1 MTATPIL
8 DLEKDPPKPRRAV
21 WGRLVPLAIG
31 ASIGLLLA
39 HAPDLPGTPSVNFF
53 IWIVAVHFMILL
65 HEMGHLAAG
74 HLVGLPPGGIR
85 VGCFTLIRSGDRWVF
100 RFDLAGFASGMAIP
114 LTPEGETRISSLV
127 WMVAGGPIV
136 SVVLMAVCWVAW
148 IRFGDGTGDW
158 IGSCWWAAL
167 ACLSCLIPMS
177 YGTIKSDI
185 SRLWMFWRAPGE
197 AKAWIALVAVSAE
210 NLRGVRPRE
219 WTRSLVEEI
228 DTPGEKGRSLQA
240 GLLLYCRCWDES
252 DFEGALQQL
261 ENCLAASTRA
271 GKMMRQVL
279 YLEAAVASAFHR
291 HSAAQARTWRERACK
306 LGRLRA
312 GAGSA
317 AAIAM
322 CEGRYEDALKDI
334 DTARHYILKRNPGS
348 GLSIFAREQLDWR
361 EQECRAAIAS
371 GAANAAGA

>member
-1 MTATPIL
+1 MTVTPIL

-21 WGRLVPLAIG
+21 WRYLIWLAVG
-31 ASIGLLLA
+31 TSIGLLRGMTPNLPD
-39 HAPDLPGTPSVNFF
+39 APSLNLF
-53 IWIVAVHFMILL
+53 IWIVAIHVMILL

-85 VGCFTLIRSGDRWVF
+85 VGCFTLIRSGERWIF

-148 IRFGDGTGDW
+148 NRFGDGSWDW

-167 ACLSCLIPMS
+167 GCLSCLIPMS
-177 YGTIKSDI
+177 FGTVKSDI

-210 NLRGVRPRE
+210 NLRGVRPRD

-228 DTPGEKGRSLQA
+228 DTPGEKGRSIQA
-240 GLLLYCRCWDES
+240 GLLLYCRCWDEG
-252 DFEGALQQL
+252 DVDGAVQHL
-261 ENCLAASTRA
+261 EDCLAASKRA
-271 GKMMRQVL
+271 GKMMRQAL
-279 YLEAAVASAFHR
+279 YLEAATVSAFR
-291 HSAAQARTWRERACK
+291 RQSVAQARTWRERARN
-306 LGRLRA
+306 LGELRA

-317 AAIAM
+317 AAIAI

-334 DTARHYILKRNPGS
+334 DTARQYILKRNPGS
-348 GLSIFAREQLDWR
+348 GLSIFVREQLDLR
-361 EQECRAAIAS
+361 EEQCRAAIAN